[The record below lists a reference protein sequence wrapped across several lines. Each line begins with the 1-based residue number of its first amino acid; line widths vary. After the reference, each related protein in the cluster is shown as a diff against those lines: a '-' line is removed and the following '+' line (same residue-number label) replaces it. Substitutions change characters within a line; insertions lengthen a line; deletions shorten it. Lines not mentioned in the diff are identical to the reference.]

1 MMEATLL
8 MFSVLFVHLYLHHV
22 DLLKF
27 ATFVYNLWEEVEL
40 GISFFSFRVL
50 VSAFCGLNLKFLL
63 RNFLV
68 QFIYYDLSAPDP
80 SSSNLIVCFFFMF
93 LLCF

>member
-40 GISFFSFRVL
+40 GISFFFPFVYLYLHFVDS
-50 VSAFCGLNLKFLL
+50 
-63 RNFLV
+63 
-68 QFIYYDLSAPDP
+68 I
-80 SSSNLIVCFFFMF
+80 
-93 LLCF
+93 

>member
-40 GISFFSFRVL
+40 GISFFSIRVL
-50 VSAFCGLNLKFLL
+50 VSAFCGLN
-63 RNFLV
+63 
-68 QFIYYDLSAPDP
+68 
-80 SSSNLIVCFFFMF
+80 
-93 LLCF
+93 